1 MIKDKMTTCITLT
14 GEWGRR
20 AMDLKEK
27 GIDYVEMFRQGV
39 QYCEEYLEIKKGA
52 SYEKQV

>member
-1 MIKDKMTTCITLT
+1 MIKDKMTTCISLT

-39 QYCEEYLEIKKGA
+39 QYCEEYLEKKGGTDG
-52 SYEKQV
+52 KV